1 MDNKNFAIGV
11 LGITAVILLV
21 GLLIVNSQPTPVF
34 ASAGPGIES
43 GDYVLATGQFLHSDE
58 HLLYIVDAVAQRLI
72 AYRFDIRTRQ
82 SFSPTD
88 GIDLAALRERAAEA
102 APQQQQQPRRGRRP
116 RRP

>member
-82 SFSPTD
+82 AFSPTE
-88 GIDLAALRERAAEA
+88 GIDLAALRERAADA
-102 APQQQQQPRRGRRP
+102 APQQQQPRRGRRP